1 MNTLNRTT
9 FYVNTKILNTLGYCS
24 YHKFMQWINSWC
36 VDSLKKL
43 DFTRYILQSAH
54 SNQCTSV
61 LCCGRTSF
69 WQFLVDSKK
78 PYSKK
83 RNHIIS

>member
-24 YHKFMQWINSWC
+24 YHKFMQWMC
-36 VDSLKKL
+36 VSFARKEFSMISRDVRLNI
-43 DFTRYILQSAH
+43 F
-54 SNQCTSV
+54 CVV
-61 LCCGRTSF
+61 LWT
-69 WQFLVDSKK
+69 DI
-78 PYSKK
+78 YSKK